1 MKFRSEKWYPTPF
14 ILGLM
19 LIILLPP
26 ASIHASPNGQGVK
39 ITQTIT
45 PGFYEGQQVF
55 YYTFFNGTAALDD
68 GAEVTVAAQYHLVNS
83 EGKPIEG
90 QHDIIADGPYDNGY
104 SDLREIIE
112 VTVPDDYEANS
123 ITTVDDAQA
132 WPQIPTGKTHN
143 IPIVRTGT
151 QLQGHDYDPITL
163 WVNGEERQ
171 AFDFGE
177 TPAQTAPIWV
187 LITGYDATGSAIRL
201 PGQAGPI
208 IRQLH
213 DDPGYS
219 DFWQVFFVTVPEDTP
234 PNSIRFY
241 QQILDAGYPIDAS
254 ENVINCPVIRA
265 ENLAVAYLDD
275 VPYYITRID
284 RTDLPLDET
293 LPPIYTFV
301 YDDGVPFGER
311 VWVLSAGKEDDNY
324 TSYCMRTH
332 VLLSAEEH
340 TSEAAILA
348 DANAD
353 IQPVGVV
360 SICAILLEVL
370 API

>member
-1 MKFRSEKWYPTPF
+1 MTNIIRLKFA
-14 ILGLM
+14 LA
-19 LIILLPP
+19 LIFLLISLPP
-26 ASIHASPNGQGVK
+26 NQIHASPNEQGVK

-55 YYTFFNGTAALDD
+55 YYTFFNGTHVLDD
-68 GAEVTVAAQYHLVNS
+68 GATVTVGEQYRLVDT
-83 EGKPIEG
+83 EGKAVEG
-90 QHDIIADGPYDNGY
+90 QYDLIAYGPYDNGY

-112 VTVPDDYEANS
+112 VTVPDFYEVNA
-123 ITTVDDAQA
+123 ITTIDDLLAQD
-132 WPQIPTGKTHN
+132 WPQTSTGKIHN
-143 IPIVRTGT
+143 VPIVRTGT

-163 WVNGEERQ
+163 WINGEERQ

-219 DFWQVFFVTVPEDTP
+219 DFWQVFFVTVPEDTA
-234 PNSIRFY
+234 PNSIRSY

-311 VWVLSAGKEDDNY
+311 VWVLSAGKNDDAY
-324 TSYCMRTH
+324 TGYCMRTH
-332 VLLSAEEH
+332 VLLAAEEH
-340 TSEAAILA
+340 TSEAAILE

-353 IQPVGVV
+353 IQAVGVV
-360 SICAILLEVL
+360 STCAILMEVL
-370 API
+370 PPI